1 MLDSFLLDTDTY
13 PTLTIAQLTR
23 LTRKGADFNAKELE
37 FNGKGLRDCGSLE
50 EECRG
55 TSLPTAIQA
64 LA

>member
-50 EECRG
+50 EEC
-55 TSLPTAIQA
+55 TVL
-64 LA
+64 